1 LDVILFKKD
10 WNRFPTAVVD
20 YQTSNKS
27 FLRTVALYKKQGI
40 DNCEFILALLQPE
53 LSGVDPFDPN
63 LSKEMQFKIA
73 MECKFNPWYY
83 LREVA
88 LIPPTGG
95 TVPIRFRANR
105 GNIALYWSFFN
116 HVDFGLLQPR
126 QTGKSVSTD
135 VLMNGLINIWCENT
149 TVNLI
154 TKDIKLRNANVSRL
168 KDMRDLLPSYI
179 YLKNALDAD
188 NQELI
193 TNIRLGNSYKTAVGR
208 NDKKEADKLGRGLT
222 VPIMQFDELSYINW
236 IEMSLPVALSSGS
249 AARYNAAEAGQPY
262 GNIFTTTAGSVNSRD
277 GKYAYQ
283 FMTGG
288 APWTEHYFDQ
298 PNNKALKRIIE
309 KNSPGEKPLI
319 YGAFN
324 HRQLGK
330 TDEWLYKE
338 LRETA
343 STGELADRDYFNIWT
358 AGTEGGPLNADEKR
372 FIKESGR
379 EPEYTEIS
387 AEGYIIRWY
396 IAKDE
401 IVTRMSMSTYVIGID
416 PSEALGQ
423 NNDAT
428 GFVMIDTETH
438 DVVCTGRYNET
449 SLPVLAGFIGNFLLR
464 YSRATLVIERK
475 SSGIALLDMLIIQLT
490 KAGVDPFRRLYNR
503 IVDERE
509 EFANEYREIQTPV
522 NQRHAHFYD
531 RFKRY
536 FGFNTS
542 GSGGHARSAL
552 FGDAFKSLLEY
563 GIKRVKDNILINEM
577 LSLVIKNGRLDHSSG
592 NHDDMVVS
600 LLLAHWFCI
609 RAKNLDYYGIDARR
623 VFAKALKREE
633 EMTKVEVYRDERQ
646 AKLRAEFTAIME
658 ELKSTKD
665 MLSVARLEMRLRRLS
680 QQVDVAETGGVGI
693 DAMLQQ
699 AHGERLR
706 KLRTKRFAP
715 SHGMRMA
722 A

>member
-1 LDVILFKKD
+1 MDVILFKKD
-10 WNRFPTAVVD
+10 WSRFPTAVVD
-20 YQTSNKS
+20 YNTSNKS

-53 LSGVDPFDPN
+53 LSGVDPFDPD
-63 LSKEMQFKIA
+63 LSKEVQFKIA
-73 MECKFNPWYY
+73 MECKFNPWYF

-154 TKDIKLRNANVSRL
+154 TKDIKLRNANVNRL

-179 YLKNALDAD
+179 YSRNALDAD

-193 TNIRLGNSYKTAVGR
+193 TNIRLGNAYKTAVGR

-249 AARYNAAEAGQPY
+249 AARANAAEAGQPY

-298 PNNKALKRIIE
+298 LNNKALKRIIE

-343 STGELADRDYFNIWT
+343 SKGELADRDYFNIWT
-358 AGTEGGPLNADEKR
+358 AGTEGGPLSAEEKR
-372 FIKESGR
+372 YIKESGR

-387 AEGYIIRWY
+387 PEGYIIRWY
-396 IAKDE
+396 VAKE
-401 IVTRMSMSTYVIGID
+401 NIMQRMNSSSYVIGID

-428 GFVMIDTETH
+428 GFVMIDVETH

-449 SLPVLAGFIGNFLLR
+449 SLPVLASFIGNFLLR
-464 YSRATLVIERK
+464 YSRSTLVIERK

-522 NQRHAHFYD
+522 NQRSAHFYD

-563 GIKRVKDNILINEM
+563 GVKRIKDNILINEL

-609 RAKNLDYYGIDARR
+609 RAKHLDYYGIDSNQ

-633 EMTKVEVYRDERQ
+633 EMTKVEIYRDERQ
-646 AKLRAEFTAIME
+646 VRLRAEFTGIMD
-658 ELKSTKD
+658 ELKGTKD

-699 AHGERLR
+699 AHNERLR
-706 KLRTKRFAP
+706 KLRTKRFSP
-715 SHGMRMA
+715 SVGLRMA

>member
-1 LDVILFKKD
+1 MDMILFKSD
-10 WNRFPTAVVD
+10 WAKFPTAVVD
-20 YQTSNKS
+20 YSTTNKS

-53 LSGVDPFDPN
+53 LAGIDPHAPD
-63 LSKEMQFKIA
+63 LSKEVQFKIA
-73 MECKFNPWYY
+73 MECKYNPWYY
-83 LREVA
+83 FREVA

-135 VLMNGLINIWCENT
+135 VLMNGLMNIWCENT
-149 TVNLI
+149 TINLI

-168 KDMRDLLPSYI
+168 KDMRDLLPSYL
-179 YLKNALDAD
+179 YMKNALDAD

-193 TNIRLGNSYKTAVGR
+193 TNIRMGNSYKTAVGR

-249 AARYNAAEAGQPY
+249 AARFNAMEAGQPY

-277 GKYAYQ
+277 GKFAYQ

-298 PNNKALKRIIE
+298 PSQKALKRIIE
-309 KNSPGEKPLI
+309 KNSAGNKPLI
-319 YGAFN
+319 YGPFN

-330 TDEWLYKE
+330 TDEWLYNE

-343 STGELADRDYFNIWT
+343 SSGELADRDYFNIWT
-358 AGTEGGPLNADEKR
+358 AGTEGGPLSADEKKW
-372 FIKESGR
+372 IKDSER
-379 EPEYTEIS
+379 EPEYTEITS
-387 AEGYIIRWY
+387 EGYIVRWY
-396 IAKDE
+396 LPKAGIAE
-401 IVTRMSMSTYVIGID
+401 RMMQSTYVIGID

-423 NNDAT
+423 DNDAT

-438 DVVCTGRYNET
+438 DVICTGRYNET
-449 SLPVLAGFIGNFLLR
+449 SLPVLASFIGSFLLR
-464 YSRATLVIERK
+464 YTRSTLVIERK

-490 KAGVDPFRRLYNR
+490 KAGVDPFKRLYNR
-503 IVDERE
+503 IVDDQE
-509 EFANEYREIQTPV
+509 EFRAEFREIQLPV
-522 NQRHAHFYD
+522 NQRQPYFYD

-542 GSGGHARSAL
+542 GSGGHARTAL

-563 GIKRVKDNILINEM
+563 GVKRIKDNILINEL
-577 LSLVIKNGRLDHSSG
+577 LSLAIKNGRLDHTSG

-609 RAKNLDYYGIDARR
+609 RAKNLDYYGINARMI
-623 VFAKALKREE
+623 FAKALKREE

-646 AKLRAEFTAIME
+646 AAQRMEFTKVME
-658 ELKSTKD
+658 ELKASKD
-665 MLSVARLEMRLRRLS
+665 MLAVARLEMRLRRLS

-699 AHGERLR
+699 AHNERLR
-706 KLRTKRFAP
+706 KIRTKRFSPAV
-715 SHGMRMA
+715 GMRMA